1 MDKKTTTD
9 ESKTTTP
16 NVPGWGAASLQ
27 DLNGR
32 INALGAVDPSS
43 YVAPASGLQT
53 QAFDAAS
60 HLGGWQ
66 GDAGTASGIL
76 SGIGGA
82 STTPMGAAPTVHA
95 GSLLDNL
102 DSYQSPYTHDV
113 VDSTLANF
121 DKTSGQQSAALAA
134 SGAKNGAFG
143 GSRFG
148 IAQGELGAQQNLNR
162 AQTEATLRDQAFTT
176 GAGLSSQ
183 DAARRQAADTTNAG
197 NALTVSQ
204 DNQNAQAADLS
215 RRMQAGGLLAGLSND
230 EASNARNDI
239 ATQDQMGQDQRSIDA
254 SQRTAPISLAQTI
267 ATLLQ
272 GNQLGLLTGSTDTG
286 HSTQT
291 VSDPMGAIGGILG
304 GLGSAAQGA
313 AAMGGPA
320 GLAAMFSD
328 ARLKR
333 DITTLGYD
341 AKGRRRVSWR
351 YLWDRADAEPHQGF
365 IAQELLATD
374 PYAVIVGP
382 GGFLMV
388 NYGAL

>member
-1 MDKKTTTD
+1 LQQQAF
-9 ESKTTTP
+9 
-16 NVPGWGAASLQ
+16 NGAA
-27 DLNGR
+27 G
-32 INALGAVDPSS
+32 
-43 YVAPASGLQT
+43 
-53 QAFDAAS
+53 
-60 HLGGWQ
+60 LGGWQ

-82 STTPMGAAPTVHA
+82 STDKIGPAPTVHA

-102 DSYQSPYTHDV
+102 DSYQSPYTNDV
-113 VDSTLANF
+113 VNSTLANF
-121 DKTSGQQSAALAA
+121 DKNAGAQSAALAA

-162 AQTEATLRDQAFTT
+162 AQTEATLRDQAFNT

-183 DAARRQAADTTNAG
+183 DAARRQAADTTNAANTIQVG
-197 NALTVSQ
+197 Q
-204 DNQNAQAADLS
+204 DNQSAQAADLS
-215 RRMQAGGLLAGLSND
+215 RRLQAGGMLGDLSSA
-230 EASNARNDI
+230 EGANARADVG
-239 ATQDQMGQDQRSIDA
+239 AQDQLGQEQRSIDA
-254 SQRTAPISLAQTI
+254 SYRTAPISLAQTM
-267 ATLLQ
+267 ASLL
-272 GNQLGLLTGSTDTG
+272 GDNQLGLLTGSSSTG

-291 VSDPMGAIGGILG
+291 VSDPMGTIGGILG

-351 YLWDRADAEPHQGF
+351 YLWDRPDSRPHEGF
-365 IAQELLATD
+365 IAQELQSTD
-374 PYAVIVGP
+374 PHAVLVGP
-382 GGFLMV
+382 GGYLMV